1 MKVRYIGLFVAL
13 LLAPASANA
22 AIIISEIF
30 YNLNGSEGTAT
41 EWIEITN
48 TGNATVDLTNW
59 TYEDIQ
65 DVVATNPFPA
75 GTQIGPGESAVI
87 VEQAA
92 ATFQS
97 IWGAGVNVINASPGI
112 SLGNTGSATN
122 ETVAIRNNLGVI
134 VDEVNYE
141 TDTNGWPAAAAA
153 NGESIYL
160 LPGAFSLLA
169 NDLGAN
175 WAGSV
180 AGVNGA
186 YTALILNPG
195 IANATVPDVA
205 SPGTAI
211 VPEPTTVVLMAVG
224 LCMTLLKSRRR
235 NEQYPIE

>member
-1 MKVRYIGLFVAL
+1 MKVRFIGLLGALL
-13 LLAPASANA
+13 LLAPTSVRAE
-22 AIIISEIF
+22 IIISEIF
-30 YNLNGSEGTAT
+30 YNLNGSEGTVT

-48 TGNATVDLTNW
+48 TGNTTVDLSGW

-65 DVVATNPFPA
+65 DAQATNPFPA
-75 GTQIGPGESAVI
+75 GTQIGPGQSAVI

-112 SLGNTGSATN
+112 SLGNTATATN
-122 ETVAIRNNLGVI
+122 EIVAIRNNLSVI

-141 TDTNGWPAAAAA
+141 TGTNGWPAGADA

-160 LPGAFSLLA
+160 LPGAYSNVLE

-180 AGVNGA
+180 AGVDGA
-186 YTALILNPG
+186 YTALIVNPG

-205 SPGTAI
+205 SPGVAVGI
-211 VPEPTTVVLMAVG
+211 PEPASVTLMTLALG
-224 LCMTLLKSRRR
+224 LTLLKSRRR
-235 NEQYPIE
+235 NER